1 MQLKKELG
9 LFEVFCIATGA
20 MISSGLFIL
29 PGLAY
34 NYAGPAVV
42 LSYFIAGL
50 LAMTGMLSIAEMA
63 TAMPKAG
70 GDYFF
75 ITRGFGPAVGTISG
89 LFSWFS
95 LSLKSAFALIG
106 MAAFTS
112 LVLPGY
118 DIKFIAI
125 ILSLIFMMINIIG
138 VKESGRFQVYLVSAL
153 LALMAFYIIV
163 GLPKVSSE
171 YFLPFSPFGFDGIFS
186 TAGFV
191 FTAYGG
197 LLYVGSVAEEVKNPN
212 KVIPLGMIISLLVVS
227 ILYTLMVFVTVGVV
241 PGSQLAGNLTPISAG
256 AHALMGHWGM
266 LVLSF
271 AAILAFVSTANG
283 GLLSASRYPMSLSRD
298 GLMPNF
304 LSRISTRFR
313 TPYKSIIL
321 TTIALIVFLLLDLEI
336 LVRAVSTSVIL
347 TNILSCLALIVMRE
361 SRLQNY
367 RPVFKAPL
375 YPYIQII
382 GIIGFIFLLF
392 EMGLS
397 AILITF
403 LLILIGFFT
412 YWFYGRIRSSREY
425 ALLYLLERISSKE
438 ITSYTLETELKE
450 IIRERDQISEDHF
463 DQLIKTCHVL
473 DINEYL
479 QVEQFFHLAAAEI
492 QKDLK
497 LSEEEVFK
505 ALIKREREY
514 TTVIGENLAIPHIIV
529 PGEETFSILVARSK
543 KGIRFS
549 DQHPRITTV
558 FVIAGSKDQRTFHL
572 RALAAIAQIAN
583 DPLFNKKWLHANS
596 VDALR
601 DAILLANRNRDKYF
615 THISKNTLITNG
627 YDNRKDN

>member
-1 MQLKKELG
+1 MELRKELG
-9 LFEVFCIATGA
+9 IYQVFCIATGA
-20 MISSGLFIL
+20 MVSSGLFIL

-34 NYAGPAVV
+34 DYAGPAVV
-42 LSYFIAGL
+42 ISYFFAGL

-106 MAAFTS
+106 MAAFTA
-112 LVLPGY
+112 LIFPGY
-118 DIKFIAI
+118 DIKLIAI
-125 ILSLIFMMINIIG
+125 FLSLIFMAINILG
-138 VKESGRFQVYLVSAL
+138 VKESGRFQAL
-153 LALMAFYIIV
+153 LVTLLLGLMGAYIIF
-163 GLPKVSSE
+163 GIPRVSSD
-171 YFLPFSPFGFDGIFS
+171 YFLPFSPYGFDGIFS

-212 KVIPLGMIISLLVVS
+212 KVIPLAMIISLLVVS
-227 ILYTLMVFVTVGVV
+227 ILYTLMVFVTVGVL
-241 PGSQLAGNLTPISAG
+241 PGENLSGSLTPISDG
-256 AHALMGHWGM
+256 ALAIMGNWGM
-266 LVLSF
+266 IAMTI
-271 AAILAFVSTANG
+271 AALLAFISTANG
-283 GLLSASRYPMSLSRD
+283 GLLSASRYPLSLSRD
-298 GLMPNF
+298 GLMPQL
-304 LSRISTRFR
+304 LSKISPRYR
-313 TPYKSIIL
+313 TPYISIVL
-321 TTIALIVFLLLDLEI
+321 TTVSLIIFLLLDLEI

-375 YPYIQII
+375 YPYLQIL

-403 LLILIGFFT
+403 LLILVGFFT
-412 YWFYGRIRSSREY
+412 YWFYGRIRSDREY
-425 ALLYLLERISSKE
+425 ALLYLIERVTSRE
-438 ITSYTLETELKE
+438 ITSYTQETELKD

-463 DQLIKTCHVL
+463 DQIINTCHIL
-473 DINEYL
+473 DVKERL
-479 QVEQFFHLAAAEI
+479 SVDEFFRLAAAEI

-497 LSEEEVFK
+497 LSENDVFK
-505 ALIKREREY
+505 ALMKREREY
-514 TTVIGENLAIPHIIV
+514 TTVISENLAIPHIIV
-529 PGEETFSILVARSK
+529 PGKETFSLLVARCK

-549 DQHPRITTV
+549 DEFPRISTV
-558 FVIAGSKDQRTFHL
+558 FMIAGSRDQRNFHL
-572 RALAAIAQIAN
+572 RSLAAIAQIVN
-583 DPLFNKKWLHANS
+583 DPVFFKKWFNAGS
-596 VDALR
+596 EAALR

-615 THISKNTLITNG
+615 SHLKNETPVTNG
-627 YDNRKDN
+627 

>member
-1 MQLKKELG
+1 MELKKELG

-29 PGLAY
+29 PGLAF
-34 NYAGPAVV
+34 NYAGPAVII
-42 LSYFIAGL
+42 SYFLAGL

-106 MAAFTS
+106 MAAFTA

-118 DIKFIAI
+118 NIKIIAI
-125 ILSLIFMMINIIG
+125 VLSLFFMMINIFG
-138 VKESGRFQVYLVSAL
+138 VKESGRFQAVLVSL
-153 LALMAFYIIV
+153 LLLLMGFYIAF

-171 YFLPFSPFGFDGIFS
+171 NYIPFVPYGPHSIFS

-197 LLYVGSVAEEVKNPN
+197 LLYIGSVAEEVKNPN
-212 KVIPLGMIISLLVVS
+212 RVIPLGMIISLLVVS
-227 ILYTLMVFVTVGVV
+227 VLYTLMVFVTVGVL
-241 PGSQLAGNLTPISAG
+241 PGEVLSGNLTPISAG
-256 AHALMGHWGM
+256 AEAIMGFWGM
-266 LVLSF
+266 IALTA

-298 GLMPNF
+298 GLMPGF
-304 LSRISTRFR
+304 LSKISPRFR
-313 TPYKSIIL
+313 TPHVSIIV
-321 TTIALIVFLLLDLEI
+321 TTVSLIAFLLLELEI

-367 RPVFKAPL
+367 RPVFKSPL
-375 YPYIQII
+375 YPYLQII

-397 AILITF
+397 TILITSF
-403 LLILIGFFT
+403 LILIGFFT
-412 YWFYGRIRSSREY
+412 YWFYGRIRSDREY
-425 ALLYLLERISSKE
+425 ALLYLIERVTSKD

-450 IIRERDQISEDHF
+450 IIRERDEISEDNF
-463 DQLIKTCHVL
+463 DQLIKSCHVL
-473 DINEYL
+473 DIDKGL
-479 QVEQFFHLAAAEI
+479 TVEDFFHLAAAEI

-497 LSEEEVFK
+497 LSQREVYN
-505 ALIKREREY
+505 ALIKREKEY
-514 TTVIGENLAIPHIIV
+514 TTVISDALAIPHIIV
-529 PGEETFSILVARSK
+529 PGEETFTILVARCR
-543 KGIRFS
+543 KGIQFS
-549 DQHPRITTV
+549 EEHQKITTV
-558 FVIAGSKDQRTFHL
+558 FVIAGSRDQRTFHL
-572 RALAAIAQIAN
+572 RALAAIAQIVN
-583 DPLFNKKWLHANS
+583 DPVFFEKWLYAGS
-596 VDALR
+596 ESAMR
-601 DAILLANRNRDKYF
+601 DSILLANRNRDKFF
-615 THISKNTLITNG
+615 TKVDTNNRTNKNKTT
-627 YDNRKDN
+627 

>member
-1 MQLKKELG
+1 MDLKRELG
-9 LFEVFCIATGA
+9 LFEVFCISTGA

-34 NYAGPAVV
+34 SYAGPAVV
-42 LSYFIAGL
+42 ISYFFAGL

-106 MAAFTS
+106 MAAFTA
-112 LVLPGY
+112 LVFPGY
-118 DIKFIAI
+118 DIKLIAI
-125 ILSLIFMMINIIG
+125 GLSLVFMVINIIG
-138 VKESGRFQVYLVSAL
+138 VKESGRFQAILVSLL
-153 LALMAFYIIV
+153 LALMALYIVV
-163 GLPKVSSE
+163 GLPKVRSE
-171 YFLPFSPFGFDGIFS
+171 YFLPFSPYGFDGIFS

-197 LLYVGSVAEEVKNPN
+197 LLYVGSVAEEIKNPN

-227 ILYTLMVFVTVGVV
+227 ILYTLMVFVTVGVLPSSV
-241 PGSQLAGNLTPISAG
+241 LAGNLTPISAG
-256 AHALMGHWGM
+256 AEALMGYWGM
-266 LVLSF
+266 LVLSL
-271 AAILAFVSTANG
+271 AAILAFISTANG
-283 GLLSASRYPMSLSRD
+283 GLLSASRYPLSLSRD
-298 GLMPNF
+298 GLMPGF
-304 LSRISTRFR
+304 LNKISPRFR
-313 TPYKSIIL
+313 TPYPSIIL
-321 TTIALIVFLLLDLEI
+321 TTLCLIVFLLLDLEI

-412 YWFYGRIRSSREY
+412 YWFYGRVRSDREY
-425 ALLYLLERISSKE
+425 ALLYLLERITSKE

-450 IIRERDQISEDHF
+450 IIRERDKISEDHF
-463 DQLIKTCHVL
+463 DELIKTCHVL
-473 DINEYL
+473 DIKDYM
-479 QVEQFFHLAAAEI
+479 QMEQFFQVAAAEI

-497 LSEEEVFK
+497 LTEAEVFK
-505 ALIKREREY
+505 ALIKKEREY
-514 TTVIGENLAIPHIIV
+514 TTVISDNLAIPHIIV
-529 PGEETFSILVARSK
+529 PGVQTFSILIARAK

-549 DQHPRITTV
+549 DEHPKITTV
-558 FVIAGSKDQRTFHL
+558 FVIAGSQDQRTFHL

-583 DPLFNKKWLHANS
+583 DPLFYKKWLSAGS
-596 VDALR
+596 ESALR
-601 DAILLANRNRDKYF
+601 DAILLASRNRNKYF
-615 THISKNTLITNG
+615 SNLGKNSKISL
-627 YDNRKDN
+627 